1 MSPRRPSS
9 TRRTNLGLLVLL
21 VVAASTGVLAYAVG
35 TPTVARVVVL
45 AHGAAGIALLLL
57 SRPKGLM
64 VHRARS
70 RPVGPRRNTAGPA
83 LGLLVVLC
91 VGTGFAHALGATGP
105 YGPGVTMLHVHVG
118 VAVAMLVP
126 LAAHLV
132 ANPPVVRRAD
142 LSRRSVLRGSIVAT
156 GGVLAWSVAEVT
168 SKAAGLPGSRR
179 RSTGSYERGSGEPAA
194 MPVTQWFTD
203 SVQHLDRDHRV
214 VVRHGADSAEI
225 TPSDLGPVTQVSA
238 LLDCT
243 GGWFA
248 TQEWSGVSVGDLL
261 AAALPATAAPWQ
273 SVDVVSVT
281 GYRRRLPRR
290 DVETLLVAT
299 HAGGVPLSAGHG
311 GPLRLVAPGR
321 RGFWWVKW
329 VAEIVVVDEP
339 WWTREP
345 FPLQ

>member
-1 MSPRRPSS
+1 M
-9 TRRTNLGLLVLL
+9 LL

-35 TPTVARVVVL
+35 TPTVARAVVL
-45 AHGAAGIALLLL
+45 AHGAVGIALLLL

-64 VHRARS
+64 VRRARS
-70 RPVGPRRNTAGPA
+70 RPVGPRRSMAGPA
-83 LGLLVVLC
+83 LGLLVVVC
-91 VGTGFAHALGATGP
+91 VATGVAHAWGVTGP
-105 YGPGVTMLHVHVG
+105 YGPGVTTLHVHVG
-118 VAVAMLVP
+118 TALSTLVP
-126 LAAHLV
+126 LVAHL
-132 ANPPVVRRAD
+132 ADHPPVVRRAD
-142 LSRRSVLRGSIVAT
+142 LSRRSLLRVSAVAA
-156 GGVLAWSVAEVT
+156 GGMVVWSVAELT

-214 VVRHGADSAEI
+214 VVRRGTDSAEI
-225 TPSDLGPVTQVSA
+225 APSNLGPVTSVSA

-261 AAALPATAAPWQ
+261 AAALPATGAPWR

-290 DVETLLVAT
+290 DVDTLLLAT

-329 VAEIVVVDEP
+329 VAEIEVVDEP
-339 WWTREP
+339 WWAREP